1 MGFMGQCA
9 RQHSQAAHVR
19 FGSKADIE
27 ARPFDVRFIPKSGHQ
42 TALASRRCL
51 AMFTAIRRASSL
63 LSSLGERLAV
73 VVALPDD
80 G

>member
-1 MGFMGQCA
+1 
-9 RQHSQAAHVR
+9 
-19 FGSKADIE
+19 
-27 ARPFDVRFIPKSGHQ
+27 
-42 TALASRRCL
+42 
-51 AMFTAIRRASSL
+51 MFTAIRRASSL